1 LKTIKGE
8 NMKKIYSV
16 FIILFLFAGLINAQS
31 KIALGFNGGAGIPT
45 GDFADGF
52 DLGWGGNALFVY
64 HISPNADF
72 TGSAGYV
79 TWSGK
84 DSIDAT
90 YSSIPVLLGFK
101 YLFGKGKVHGYGS
114 AELGVHFTTLDL
126 PEVDLGEGETFGGKE
141 SNAYFGW
148 ALGAGLLYN
157 ISEKIDLDFS
167 AKYNMILVGEENSY
181 DQKST
186 SVDYFSIMLG
196 LLFAIN

>member
-1 LKTIKGE
+1 
-8 NMKKIYSV
+8 MKKIYSV
-16 FIILFLFAGLINAQS
+16 LIVIFLFAGLINAQS

-72 TGSAGYV
+72 TGSAGYI

-90 YSSIPVLLGFK
+90 YSSIPVLIGAR
-101 YLFGKGKVHGYGS
+101 YLFGKDKFHGYGS
-114 AELGVHFTTLDL
+114 AELGAHFVTLDT
-126 PEVDLGEGETFGGKE
+126 PEYQIAEGETLGGSKTDT
-141 SNAYFGW
+141 YFGW
-148 ALGAGLLYN
+148 GIGAGLLYN
-157 ISEKIDLDFS
+157 INEKIDLDFS

-186 SVDYFSIMLG
+186 SVDYFGVMLG